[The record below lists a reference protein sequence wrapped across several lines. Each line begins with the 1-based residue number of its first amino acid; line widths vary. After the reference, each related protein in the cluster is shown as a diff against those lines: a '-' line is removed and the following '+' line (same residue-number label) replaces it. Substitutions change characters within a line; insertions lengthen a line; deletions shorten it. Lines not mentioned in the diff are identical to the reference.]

1 LKKRDKNMP
10 KSIPKVKETIVKKN
24 RGISIL
30 LSKGQIPN
38 VTVSE
43 LAIEKNITKKK
54 QNINSNLEIS
64 FINIIFT

>member
-1 LKKRDKNMP
+1 MP

-38 VTVSE
+38 ITVSE
-43 LAIEKNITKKK
+43 LAIEKKITKKK

>member
-1 LKKRDKNMP
+1 MP
-10 KSIPKVKETIVKKN
+10 KSIPKVKETIIKKN

-38 VTVSE
+38 ITVSE
-43 LAIEKNITKKK
+43 LAIEKKITKKK

>member
-1 LKKRDKNMP
+1 MP
-10 KSIPKVKETIVKKN
+10 KSIPKVKEVIIKKN

-43 LAIEKNITKKK
+43 LAIEKKITKKK

>member
-1 LKKRDKNMP
+1 MP
-10 KSIPKVKETIVKKN
+10 KSIPKVKEAIVKKN

-38 VTVSE
+38 ITVSE

>member
-1 LKKRDKNMP
+1 MP

-38 VTVSE
+38 VTVSG

-64 FINIIFT
+64 FTNIIFT

>member
-1 LKKRDKNMP
+1 MP
-10 KSIPKVKETIVKKN
+10 KSIPKVKEAIVKKN
-24 RGISIL
+24 RGIAIL

>member
-1 LKKRDKNMP
+1 MP

-24 RGISIL
+24 RGTSIL

>member
-1 LKKRDKNMP
+1 MP

-38 VTVSE
+38 ITVSE

>member
-1 LKKRDKNMP
+1 MP
-10 KSIPKVKETIVKKN
+10 KSIPTVKKTIVKKN

>member
-1 LKKRDKNMP
+1 MP

-43 LAIEKNITKKK
+43 LAMEKNITKKK

>member
-1 LKKRDKNMP
+1 MP

-24 RGISIL
+24 RGTSIL

-43 LAIEKNITKKK
+43 LAMEKNITKKK

>member
-1 LKKRDKNMP
+1 MP

>member
-1 LKKRDKNMP
+1 MP
-10 KSIPKVKETIVKKN
+10 KSIPKVKENIVKKN
-24 RGISIL
+24 RGTSIL

>member
-24 RGISIL
+24 RGTSIL